1 MNTIKGRKWL
11 SQRQRDEVK
20 NLETKLA
27 GSKLPDSRIKFTKK
41 DQEILDAY
49 YKMIDYLGVVNG

>member
-20 NLETKLA
+20 NLETKPA
-27 GSKLPDSRIKFTKK
+27 RSKLPDSKVKFTKK

-49 YKMIDYLGVVNG
+49 YKMIDYLGAVNG